1 MRFVS
6 PERMLNRLL
15 LLILL
20 PQMFATSVGAQMPTQ
35 DDIVQLTG
43 ITITADSLRVVSGT
57 TISVKNKFRG
67 VISSDLGVFS
77 IVCLKGDTLEFTCI
91 GFRPKTYVVPL
102 RIQGQYF
109 SMIQLMVQDTFYLP
123 ETIVKPLPQ
132 KGEFDYAFKNWQIP
146 DDQYELARKNTDA
159 LTIRALMLTVP
170 RDGREFQADYQAKQ
184 ASDAVF
190 YGQPRPN
197 LIFNPLAWAEFF
209 EAWKRGDYR
218 RKNQAVSRY

>member
-1 MRFVS
+1 MS
-6 PERMLNRLL
+6 TDSMLNRLL
-15 LLILL
+15 FLLLL
-20 PQMFATSVGAQMPTQ
+20 PPIFATSVDAQDRHE

-43 ITITADSLRVVSGT
+43 ITITADSLRVVPGT
-57 TISVKNKFRG
+57 TVSVKNKYRG

-77 IVCLKGDTLEFTCI
+77 IVCLKGDTLEFTSI
-91 GFRPKTYVVPL
+91 GFRPKTYVVPR

-123 ETIVKPLPQ
+123 ETIVRPLPQ

-159 LTIRALMLTVP
+159 LTLRALAYTIP
-170 RDGREFQADYQAKQ
+170 RDGRENQAAYQAGLAK
-184 ASDAVF
+184 DAIY
-190 YGQPRPN
+190 YGQVRPN

-218 RKNQAVSRY
+218 RKNQVASQY